1 MFWVKIKRAVKV
13 GFINFWRNGWVS
25 LATILV
31 MVITLF
37 VIGGLIFGRALLNS
51 TLSQLENKVD
61 ITVYFKTDTNEDDI
75 LSLKN
80 QLAKLNEVASINYV
94 SADQA
99 LDAFKARH
107 ADNALITQSLD
118 ELGENPLEANLNIKA
133 KDPAQYEG
141 ISQFLETG
149 GVSSID
155 KVDYNQNKAVIDRLS
170 NILSA
175 SRNAGVGI
183 TLVLSVIAVLVAF
196 NTIRLAIYTSR
207 DEIAVMRLVGASSQ
221 YIRGPFIIEG
231 IMHGLIAAIFTMI
244 IFHPLTYWLGPMAKS
259 FFGGPDLFTYYIS
272 NFFQLLMILT
282 GAGILLGSFSAYI
295 ATRRYLKV

>member
-1 MFWVKIKRAVKV
+1 M
-13 GFINFWRNGWVS
+13 
-25 LATILV
+25 V
-31 MVITLF
+31 MVMTLF

-61 ITVYFKTDTNEDDI
+61 ITVYFKTDANEDDI
-75 LSLKN
+75 FSLKN
-80 QLAKLNEVASINYV
+80 KLAKLNEVASINYI
-94 SADQA
+94 SADEA
-99 LDAFKARH
+99 LKAFRVRH

-118 ELGENPLEANLNIKA
+118 ELGENPLEASLNIKA
-133 KDPAQYEG
+133 KDPAQYES
-141 ISQFLETG
+141 ISQFLKTG

-155 KVDYNQNKAVIDRLS
+155 KVDYSQNKAVIERLS
-170 NILSA
+170 NILNA

-221 YIRGPFIIEG
+221 YIRGPFIVEG
-231 IMHGLIAAIFTMI
+231 IMHGLVAAIFTMI
-244 IFHPLTYWLGPMAKS
+244 IFYPLTYWLGPLAEN
-259 FFGGPDLFTYYIS
+259 FFGGPNLFAYYIS
-272 NFFQLLMILT
+272 NFFQLFAILL